1 MRDWRDLMK
10 VIETI
15 INTANL
21 DELKAA
27 LNNIGIEKIMV
38 SHLVNNS
45 RKKGRDVLHWG
56 ADYMFGLMTKIKV
69 EIIAA
74 DELVGRVIET
84 IGEIARTDSKG
95 DCRILIHP
103 FVEASI

>member
-38 SHLVNNS
+38 SHS
-45 RKKGRDVLHWG
+45 RKQQSQKGARRTPLG
-56 ADYMFGLMTKIKV
+56 CGLYVWPYDKN
-69 EIIAA
+69 
-74 DELVGRVIET
+74 
-84 IGEIARTDSKG
+84 
-95 DCRILIHP
+95 
-103 FVEASI
+103 

>member
-1 MRDWRDLMK
+1 MK

-15 INTANL
+15 INMANL

-27 LNNIGIEKIMV
+27 LNSLGIEKIMV
-38 SHLVNNS
+38 SQLVNNS
-45 RKKGRDVLHWG
+45 RKKGRDVLHRG
-56 ADYMFGLMTKIKV
+56 AYYMFGLMTKIKV

-84 IGEIARTDSKG
+84 ISEIARADRKG

-103 FVEASI
+103 FVESSF